1 MARIGHCRHGLP
13 NRTYGVRKIS
23 IFMQKFLPKK
33 QKIIW
38 QDNTEYFLT
47 SSTFLHYPYFK
58 NTEQKQIV
66 LNKIKQIKQVLNVPI
81 LAYSIAI
88 NHIHLKFYLK
98 VGKVMTQVKN
108 MLHSGISR
116 EYRKMYKVP
125 YKHFWHS
132 TRVFYITDPGMSWR
146 ISGYI
151 NGNLLKHREVST
163 FRELKNNQFSS
174 YWHFREIYGEEE
186 ARNCI
191 RNVINVPEDAEGD
204 IDLKSLNKVKIS
216 KPPKP

>member
-1 MARIGHCRHGLP
+1 
-13 NRTYGVRKIS
+13 
-23 IFMQKFLPKK
+23 MQQPLPKR
-33 QKIIW
+33 QKIHW
-38 QDNTEYFLT
+38 ADNTEYFLT
-47 SSTFLHYPYFK
+47 SSAFLHYPYFK
-58 NTEQKQIV
+58 TPDQKQIA
-66 LNKIKQIKQVLNVPI
+66 LNKIKEIKKVLKVPI
-81 LAYSIAI
+81 LAHSIAM
-88 NHIHLKFYLK
+88 NHLHLKFYLE

-132 TRVFYITDPGMSWR
+132 TRVFYITDAGMSWR

-163 FRELKNNQFSS
+163 FGELKNNQFSS
-174 YWHFREIYGEEE
+174 YWHFREVYGEEE

-191 RNVINVPEDAEGD
+191 RSVINVPEDAEGD
-204 IDLKSLNKVKIS
+204 IDLKELNKIKIRKS
-216 KPPKP
+216 SPVNRPLPWAG